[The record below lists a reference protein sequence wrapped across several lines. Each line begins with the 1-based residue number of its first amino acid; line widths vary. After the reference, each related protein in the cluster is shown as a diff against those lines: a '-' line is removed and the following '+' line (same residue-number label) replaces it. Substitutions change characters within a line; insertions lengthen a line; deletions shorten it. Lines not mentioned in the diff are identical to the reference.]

1 MSSENLVRCYRWV
14 KSHHERLFLVTIRFQ
29 KEPGKCNYSS
39 FRPIG
44 RIFFFVKQIKKQNIH
59 NYQKLILFRIKM
71 LYLNDI
77 PSIFYRILHCI
88 KSSAVIADGIS
99 HNDVAVVYHPA
110 VASFYSGFVMNP
122 DKFRRD
128 DYVVIHCV
136 VLIRD
141 DVSGK

>member
-1 MSSENLVRCYRWV
+1 
-14 KSHHERLFLVTIRFQ
+14 
-29 KEPGKCNYSS
+29 
-39 FRPIG
+39 
-44 RIFFFVKQIKKQNIH
+44 
-59 NYQKLILFRIKM
+59 M

-88 KSSAVIADGIS
+88 KSSAVIADGIN